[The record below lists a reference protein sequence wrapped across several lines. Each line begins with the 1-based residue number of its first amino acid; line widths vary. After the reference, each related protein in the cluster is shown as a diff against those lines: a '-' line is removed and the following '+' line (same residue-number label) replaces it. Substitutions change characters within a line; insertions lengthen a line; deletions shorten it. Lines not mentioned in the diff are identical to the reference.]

1 MQRFPI
7 RIVYKVRI
15 QNRVDDALSRIV
27 YKVGFNCLKVLLN
40 EHDGGFWWNMREMSK
55 PAHDDFHIHHEFLIR
70 GDQLCI
76 PWFSLQEK
84 MIRGYT

>member
-40 EHDGGFWWNMREMSK
+40 EHDEDFGEIWEKCQNLPMMISTFIMSS
-55 PAHDDFHIHHEFLIR
+55 
-70 GDQLCI
+70 
-76 PWFSLQEK
+76 W
-84 MIRGYT
+84 